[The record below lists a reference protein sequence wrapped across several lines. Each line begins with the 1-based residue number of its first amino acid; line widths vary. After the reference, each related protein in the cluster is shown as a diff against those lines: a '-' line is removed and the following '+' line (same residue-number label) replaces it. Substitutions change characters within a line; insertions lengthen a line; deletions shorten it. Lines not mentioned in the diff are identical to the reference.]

1 MNHNTHSYGRRP
13 LLRALPPALL
23 LCALMLMSGCVSSG
37 EFKAQADALERCR
50 REGMDLS
57 AEIDRVRASEARLTQ
72 SVDRLGADNSRMVES
87 NANLTAQLEALRLSR
102 VQEEVGMGARLSE
115 CEFRTRELESQ
126 ITDRDRAMRPLRA
139 TVNAMEAEAARLR
152 AERATEA
159 SAARA
164 LSDLVEAVMLE
175 ELDTGGIALSSAPPE
190 VRVEFDAAR
199 LFSMPDASLTDEG
212 AALLALLSPAI
223 AGRPG
228 VRVEALAGGLFDAE
242 MQAAHGSL
250 MGLGLQMAAR
260 VADAMRALDVR
271 VAETRVAVGPESA
284 TPGGKALAIVMDA
297 RAEQPQA
304 APAVS
309 NSPVI
314 LDHPSGPAVSN
325 TNE

>member
-1 MNHNTHSYGRRP
+1 MNHNTHSYGRRS
-13 LLRALPPALL
+13 LLRAFPPALL
-23 LCALMLMSGCVSSG
+23 LCALILSGCVSSG

-50 REGMDLS
+50 RDGIDLS

-72 SVDRLGADNSRMVES
+72 SVDRLSADNSRMVES
-87 NANLTAQLEALRLSR
+87 NASLTAQLEALRLSR

-126 ITDRDRAMRPLRA
+126 ITDRDKAMRPLRA
-139 TVNAMEAEAARLR
+139 AVSAMEAEAARLR
-152 AERATEA
+152 AGRAAEA
-159 SAARA
+159 TAANA

-175 ELDTGGIALSSAPPE
+175 ELDTGGIALASAPPE

-212 AALLALLSPAI
+212 AALLALLGPAI

-228 VRVEALAGGLFDAE
+228 VRVEVRASGLFDAE
-242 MQAAHGSL
+242 MQSAHGSL
-250 MGLGLQMAAR
+250 MGLGVRMAS
-260 VADAMRALDVR
+260 VASDALRALGVD

-284 TPGGKALAIVMDA
+284 TPGGKALAIVLDA
-297 RAEQPQA
+297 SAAEQPA

-309 NSPVI
+309 NSPAPT
-314 LDHPSGPAVSN
+314 DTPSGSAVSN